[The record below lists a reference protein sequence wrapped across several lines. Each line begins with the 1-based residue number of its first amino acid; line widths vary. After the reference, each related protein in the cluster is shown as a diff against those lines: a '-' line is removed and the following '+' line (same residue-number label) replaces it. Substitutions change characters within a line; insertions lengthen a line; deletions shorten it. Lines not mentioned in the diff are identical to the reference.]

1 MNNDELQRTEDWFKA
16 RLGKATGSKFNDIMA
31 GKTRAGWKNYRAQL
45 VSERTTGV
53 RQDTYKSAEMM
64 WGTENEPLA
73 RLYYTLM
80 TGNTVEECGFFD
92 HGEIAAGASPDGL
105 IGQDGILEIKCPNT
119 ATHIATLRTGK
130 LPQQYVAQVQ
140 GQMWITDRKWADF
153 VSFDSRLPDNA
164 RIKVIR
170 VARDETYI
178 KMLEATILEFL
189 AEVDEEV
196 KFVTEYGKEK

>member
-1 MNNDELQRTEDWFKA
+1 
-16 RLGKATGSKFNDIMA
+16 MA

-196 KFVTEYGKEK
+196 KFVTEYGKEMK